1 MADVSNLLLDLK
13 RELEDADELLAR
25 ASSTAQELMGDD
37 PEQDDPGWPL
47 MGDVIDQVA
56 ALQTLLRALKRNP
69 ELVRS
74 FEVAREDL
82 DHLSDLADG
91 ASY

>member
-1 MADVSNLLLDLK
+1 MGDVSNLLLDLK
-13 RELEDADELLAR
+13 RDLEDADEFLAR

-47 MGDVIDQVA
+47 MGNMIDQIA

-69 ELVRS
+69 ELVKS
-74 FEVAREDL
+74 FEEARADL
-82 DHLSDLADG
+82 DHLADLADG